1 MILLCGYGG
10 DGRRVNEINVKKQ
23 IINICKNKKVAII
36 TNAKPKDNIETDIEV
51 GRFLKEH
58 EIKNQLF
65 DLDAEDVSWQNFD
78 VIYFGG

>member
-65 DLDAEDVSWQNFD
+65 DLDAEDVSWQDFD